1 MAALSSAAQGSPDC
15 PPESGPAEAERA
27 CAPEEIA
34 TMSRSSLRLSAV
46 LAKGLALAALAGL
59 GLAARPAAAQNFERP
74 VRIVVPFA
82 PGGTSDIL
90 ARLIGPKLSAAIGQP
105 VVIENKPGAAGNLG
119 ADAVAKAPADG
130 HTLLLMDVGSLAT
143 APSLF
148 SDLTY
153 DPLKDLAPVSMV
165 MFGPYVLAVHESV
178 PAKTPQELIAYAK
191 ANPNKLAIA
200 NSGVGAA
207 NHITAV
213 MMAKELGITWKNVP
227 YKGGAAASR
236 AVVSGESGVII
247 NGATATLPFVANKQ
261 LVGLAV
267 TGEERIA
274 GLPTFKEAKLPGGDA
289 GTWQGILTTAK
300 TPPAVIARLNAEIG
314 KILQDAEIKARI
326 AEQGGVVKAGPPAE
340 FATWL
345 KDATGRWGAI
355 IREAGIKGS

>member
-1 MAALSSAAQGSPDC
+1 MTRDQNPYRSSALA
-15 PPESGPAEAERA
+15 
-27 CAPEEIA
+27 
-34 TMSRSSLRLSAV
+34 
-46 LAKGLALAALAGL
+46 AKGLAFAVLAAIGLAGS
-59 GLAARPAAAQNFERP
+59 PAAAQTFERP
-74 VRIVVPFA
+74 VRLVVPFA

-153 DPLKDLAPVSMV
+153 DPAKDLAAVSMV

-178 PAKTPQELIAYAK
+178 PARTAQELIAYAK
-191 ANPNKLAIA
+191 ANPNKLAVA

-213 MMAKELGITWKNVP
+213 QMAKELGITWKNVP

-247 NGATATLPFVANKQ
+247 NGSTATLPFVSNKQ

-267 TGEERIA
+267 TGDERVA
-274 GLPTFKEAKLPGGDA
+274 GLPTFREAGLPGGDA
-289 GTWQGILTTAK
+289 GTWQGVLTRAG
-300 TPPAVIARLNAEIG
+300 TPPAMIDRLNVEIG
-314 KILQDAEIKARI
+314 KILQDPDIKARI
-326 AEQGGVVKAGPPAE
+326 AEQGGVVKTGSPAE
-340 FATWL
+340 FSAWL
-345 KDATGRWGAI
+345 KDATTRWGGI

>member
-1 MAALSSAAQGSPDC
+1 MSL
-15 PPESGPAEAERA
+15 
-27 CAPEEIA
+27 
-34 TMSRSSLRLSAV
+34 SRSPFRLPAIA
-46 LAKGLALAALAGL
+46 AKGLALAALASV
-59 GLAARPAAAQNFERP
+59 AFASNPAAAQKFERP
-74 VRIVVPFA
+74 VRLIVPFA

-90 ARLIGPKLSAAIGQP
+90 ARLIGPKLSAAIGQT

-119 ADAVAKAPADG
+119 ADAVAKAPPDG

-153 DPLKDLAPVSMV
+153 DPNKDLAPVSMV
-165 MFGPYVLAVHESV
+165 MFGPYVLAVHDSI
-178 PAKTPQELIAYAK
+178 PAKTAQELIAYAK
-191 ANPNKLAIA
+191 ANPNKLAVA

-213 MMAKELGITWKNVP
+213 SMAKELGIQWKNVP

-247 NGATATLPFVANKQ
+247 NGSTATLPFVANKQ

-267 TGEERIA
+267 TGEERVA
-274 GLPTFKEAKLPGGDA
+274 GLPTFKEAGLPGGDA
-289 GTWQGILTTAK
+289 GTWQGILTTAG
-300 TPPAVIARLNAEIG
+300 TPPAMVTRLNAEIG
-314 KILQDAEIKARI
+314 KILETPDIKARI
-326 AEQGGVVKAGPPAE
+326 AEQGGVVRAGSPAD
-340 FATWL
+340 FSAWL
-345 KDATGRWGAI
+345 KDATTRWGGI

>member
-1 MAALSSAAQGSPDC
+1 MTPTKSRIRFSA
-15 PPESGPAEAERA
+15 
-27 CAPEEIA
+27 
-34 TMSRSSLRLSAV
+34 TLL
-46 LAKGLALAALAGL
+46 KGLAFAALAGVT
-59 GLAARPAAAQNFERP
+59 LATQPATAQNFERP
-74 VRIVVPFA
+74 VRLIIPFA

-90 ARLIGPKLSAAIGQP
+90 ARLIGPRLSTAIGQP

-119 ADAVAKAPADG
+119 ADAVAKSAPDG

-153 DPLKDLAPVSMV
+153 DPAKDLAPVSMV
-165 MFGPYVLAVHESV
+165 MFGPYVLAVHESI
-178 PAKTPQELIAYAK
+178 PAKTAQELIAYAK

-213 MMAKELGITWKNVP
+213 QMAKELGIQWKNVP

-247 NGATATLPFVANKQ
+247 NGSTATLPFVSNKQ

-267 TGEERIA
+267 TGEERVA
-274 GLPTFKEAKLPGGDA
+274 GLPTFKEVGLPGGDA
-289 GTWQGILTTAK
+289 GTWQGILTRAG
-300 TPPAVIARLNAEIG
+300 TPPAMITRLNAEIG
-314 KILQDAEIKARI
+314 KILEMPDIKAKI
-326 AEQGGVVKAGPPAE
+326 AEQGGVVRTGTPAE
-340 FATWL
+340 FSTWL
-345 KDATGRWGAI
+345 KDATTRWGGI

>member
-1 MAALSSAAQGSPDC
+1 MI
-15 PPESGPAEAERA
+15 PPRFRFSTTLMKG
-27 CAPEEIA
+27 
-34 TMSRSSLRLSAV
+34 LV
-46 LAKGLALAALAGL
+46 LAAFTGAALAAQ
-59 GLAARPAAAQNFERP
+59 PVAAQNFERP
-74 VRIVVPFA
+74 VRLVVPFA

-90 ARLIGPKLSAAIGQP
+90 ARLIAPKLSAAIGQS

-119 ADAVAKAPADG
+119 ADAVAKAPPDG

-153 DPLKDLAPVSMV
+153 DPVKDLAPVSMV
-165 MFGPYVLAVHESV
+165 MFGPYVLAVHESI
-178 PAKTPQELIAYAK
+178 PAKTAQELVTYAK
-191 ANPNKLAIA
+191 ANPNKLAVA

-213 MMAKELGITWKNVP
+213 QMAKELGIQWKNVP

-247 NGATATLPFVANKQ
+247 NGSTATLPFVSNKQ

-267 TGEERIA
+267 TGEERVA
-274 GLPTFKEAKLPGGDA
+274 GLPTFKEVGLPGGDA
-289 GTWQGILTTAK
+289 GTWQGILTRAG
-300 TPPAVIARLNAEIG
+300 TPPAMVTRLNAEIG
-314 KILQDAEIKARI
+314 KILEMPDIKAKI
-326 AEQGGVVKAGPPAE
+326 AEQGGVVRAGTPAE

-345 KDATGRWGAI
+345 SDATTRWGGI
-355 IREAGIKGS
+355 IKEAGIKGS

>member
-1 MAALSSAAQGSPDC
+1 MTRLPF
-15 PPESGPAEAERA
+15 PATLANG
-27 CAPEEIA
+27 
-34 TMSRSSLRLSAV
+34 
-46 LAKGLALAALAGL
+46 LAKGLVLAALAGFAL
-59 GLAARPAAAQNFERP
+59 SAQSAAAQKFERP
-74 VRIVVPFA
+74 VRLVVPFA

-119 ADAVAKAPADG
+119 ADAVAKSPADG

-153 DPLKDLAPVSMV
+153 DPAKDLAPVSMV
-165 MFGPYVLAVHESV
+165 MFGPYVLAVHESI
-178 PAKTPQELIAYAK
+178 PAKTAQELIAYAK

-213 MMAKELGITWKNVP
+213 QMARELGNQWKNVP

-247 NGATATLPFVANKQ
+247 NGSTATLPFVANKQ

-267 TGEERIA
+267 TGEERVA
-274 GLPTFKEAKLPGGDA
+274 GLPTFREAGLPGGDA
-289 GTWQGILTTAK
+289 GTWQGILTRAG
-300 TPPAVIARLNAEIG
+300 TPPAMVTRLNSEIS
-314 KILQDAEIKARI
+314 KILQEPEIKAKI
-326 AEQGGVVKAGPPAE
+326 AEQGGVVKAGSPAE
-340 FATWL
+340 FSNWL
-345 KDATGRWGAI
+345 KDATTRWGGI

>member
-1 MAALSSAAQGSPDC
+1 MISPRFRFAA
-15 PPESGPAEAERA
+15 
-27 CAPEEIA
+27 
-34 TMSRSSLRLSAV
+34 SLKKSLV
-46 LAKGLALAALAGL
+46 LAAFASVALAAQ
-59 GLAARPAAAQNFERP
+59 PIAAQNFERP
-74 VRIVVPFA
+74 VRLVVPFA

-90 ARLIGPKLSAAIGQP
+90 ARLIAPKLSAAIGQS

-119 ADAVAKAPADG
+119 ADAVAKAPPDG

-153 DPLKDLAPVSMV
+153 DPVKDLAPVSMV
-165 MFGPYVLAVHESV
+165 MFGPYVLAVHESI
-178 PAKTPQELIAYAK
+178 PAKSAQELIAYAK
-191 ANPNKLAIA
+191 ANPNKLAVA

-213 MMAKELGITWKNVP
+213 QMAKELGIQWKNVP

-247 NGATATLPFVANKQ
+247 NGSTATLPFVSNKQ

-267 TGEERIA
+267 TGEERVA
-274 GLPTFKEAKLPGGDA
+274 GLPTFKEVGLPGGDA
-289 GTWQGILTTAK
+289 GTWQGILTRAG
-300 TPPAVIARLNAEIG
+300 TPPAMVARLNAEIG
-314 KILQDAEIKARI
+314 KILAMPEIKDKI
-326 AEQGGVVKAGPPAE
+326 AEQGGVGRAGTPAE
-340 FATWL
+340 FASWL
-345 KDATGRWGAI
+345 SDATTRWGGI

>member
-1 MAALSSAAQGSPDC
+1 MTRLRF
-15 PPESGPAEAERA
+15 PATLANG
-27 CAPEEIA
+27 
-34 TMSRSSLRLSAV
+34 
-46 LAKGLALAALAGL
+46 LAKGLALAALAGFAL
-59 GLAARPAAAQNFERP
+59 SAQSAAAQNFERP
-74 VRIVVPFA
+74 VRLVVPFA

-119 ADAVAKAPADG
+119 ADAVAKSPADG

-153 DPLKDLAPVSMV
+153 DPAKDLAPVSMV
-165 MFGPYVLAVHESV
+165 MFGPYVLAVHESI
-178 PAKTPQELIAYAK
+178 PAKTAQELIAYAK

-213 MMAKELGITWKNVP
+213 QMARELGIQWKNVP

-247 NGATATLPFVANKQ
+247 NGSTATLPFVANKQ

-267 TGEERIA
+267 TGEERVA
-274 GLPTFKEAKLPGGDA
+274 GLPTFREAGLPGGDA
-289 GTWQGILTTAK
+289 GTWQGILTRAG
-300 TPPAVIARLNAEIG
+300 TPPAMVTRLNSEIS
-314 KILQDAEIKARI
+314 KILQEPEIKAKI
-326 AEQGGVVKAGPPAE
+326 AEQGGVVKAGSPAE
-340 FATWL
+340 FSNWL
-345 KDATGRWGAI
+345 KDATTRWGGI

>member
-1 MAALSSAAQGSPDC
+1 MTRDQNPF
-15 PPESGPAEAERA
+15 
-27 CAPEEIA
+27 
-34 TMSRSSLRLSAV
+34 RLSTIA
-46 LAKGLALAALAGL
+46 AKGLALAMLAGI
-59 GLAARPAAAQNFERP
+59 GLAAAPAAAQNFERP
-74 VRIVVPFA
+74 VRLVVPFA

-119 ADAVAKAPADG
+119 ADAVAKALADG

-153 DPLKDLAPVSMV
+153 DPAKDLAPVSMV

-178 PAKTPQELIAYAK
+178 PARTAQELIAYAK
-191 ANPNKLAIA
+191 ANPNKLAVA

-213 MMAKELGITWKNVP
+213 QMAKELGITWKNVP

-247 NGATATLPFVANKQ
+247 NGSTATLPFVSNKQ

-267 TGEERIA
+267 TGEERVA
-274 GLPTFKEAKLPGGDA
+274 GLPTFREAGLPGGDA
-289 GTWQGILTTAK
+289 GTWQGVLTRAG
-300 TPPAVIARLNAEIG
+300 TPPATVARLNAEIG
-314 KILQDAEIKARI
+314 KILQDPEIKARI
-326 AEQGGVVKAGPPAE
+326 AEQGGVVKTGSPAE
-340 FATWL
+340 FSTWL
-345 KDATGRWGAI
+345 KDATTRWGGI
-355 IREAGIKGS
+355 IKEAGIKGS

>member
-1 MAALSSAAQGSPDC
+1 MIPPRFRFAA
-15 PPESGPAEAERA
+15 
-27 CAPEEIA
+27 
-34 TMSRSSLRLSAV
+34 SLKKSLV
-46 LAKGLALAALAGL
+46 LAAFASVALAG
-59 GLAARPAAAQNFERP
+59 PPIAAQNFERP
-74 VRIVVPFA
+74 VRLVVPFA

-90 ARLIGPKLSAAIGQP
+90 ARLIAPKLSAAIGQS

-119 ADAVAKAPADG
+119 ADAVAKAPPDG

-153 DPLKDLAPVSMV
+153 DPVKDLAPVSMV
-165 MFGPYVLAVHESV
+165 MFGPYVLAVHESI
-178 PAKTPQELIAYAK
+178 PAKSAQELIAYAK
-191 ANPNKLAIA
+191 ANPNKLAVA

-213 MMAKELGITWKNVP
+213 QMAKELGIQWKNVP

-247 NGATATLPFVANKQ
+247 NGSTATLPFVSNKQ

-267 TGEERIA
+267 TGEERVA
-274 GLPTFKEAKLPGGDA
+274 GLPTFKEVGLPGGDA
-289 GTWQGILTTAK
+289 GTWQGILTRAG
-300 TPPAVIARLNAEIG
+300 TPPAMVARLNAEIG
-314 KILQDAEIKARI
+314 KILAMPEIKDKI
-326 AEQGGVVKAGPPAE
+326 AEQGGVVRAGTPAE
-340 FATWL
+340 FASWL
-345 KDATGRWGAI
+345 SDATTRWGGI

>member
-1 MAALSSAAQGSPDC
+1 MS
-15 PPESGPAEAERA
+15 
-27 CAPEEIA
+27 
-34 TMSRSSLRLSAV
+34 MSRSPFRLSATT
-46 LAKGLALAALAGL
+46 AKALALAALASV
-59 GLAARPAAAQNFERP
+59 AMAIQPAAAQNFERP
-74 VRIVVPFA
+74 VRLIVPFA

-90 ARLIGPKLSAAIGQP
+90 ARLIGPKLSAAIGQT

-119 ADAVAKAPADG
+119 ADAVAKAPPDG

-153 DPLKDLAPVSMV
+153 DPNKDLAPVSMV
-165 MFGPYVLAVHESV
+165 MFGPYVLAVHESI
-178 PAKTPQELIAYAK
+178 PAKTAQELIAYAK
-191 ANPNKLAIA
+191 ANPNKLAVA

-213 MMAKELGITWKNVP
+213 TMAKELGIQWKNVP

-247 NGATATLPFVANKQ
+247 NGSTATLPFVANKQ

-267 TGEERIA
+267 TGEERVA
-274 GLPTFKEAKLPGGDA
+274 GLPTFKEAGLPGGDA
-289 GTWQGILTTAK
+289 GTWQGILTTAG
-300 TPPAVIARLNAEIG
+300 TPPAMVTRLNAEIG
-314 KILQDAEIKARI
+314 KILETPDIKARI
-326 AEQGGVVKAGPPAE
+326 AEQGGVVRAGSPAD
-340 FATWL
+340 FSAWL
-345 KDATGRWGAI
+345 KDATIRWGGI